1 VLSTPRLLSNLPA
14 GFSPSFLGLDFSA
27 QRPHSA
33 DGLIIF
39 GSTHVVFVD
48 CSVLV
53 PRLDSSANFLTL
65 YQCCHPSSSFLLFAL
80 IICHDTAAFFMFH

>member
-1 VLSTPRLLSNLPA
+1 VHSTPRLLSNLLA

-53 PRLDSSANFLTL
+53 PHLNSSANFLTL
-65 YQCCHPSSSFLLFAL
+65 YQCCSSSLLFAL